1 MVIKTGRFGEFL
13 ACTTL
18 PGVQGHPRRSRSA
31 IKCPKCLE
39 GDLAERRTK
48 RGKSFWGC
56 VRYPACDFSTW
67 NRPVVETCPEC
78 GWVGMEK
85 KVSKAEGETRTCL
98 RASIKIVL
106 AEPEEVALA

>member
-1 MVIKTGRFGEFL
+1 M
-13 ACTTL
+13 
-18 PGVQGHPRRSRSA
+18 RSS
-31 IKCPKCLE
+31 P
-39 GDLAERRTK
+39 ERRTK

-98 RASIKIVL
+98 RCKHKIVL